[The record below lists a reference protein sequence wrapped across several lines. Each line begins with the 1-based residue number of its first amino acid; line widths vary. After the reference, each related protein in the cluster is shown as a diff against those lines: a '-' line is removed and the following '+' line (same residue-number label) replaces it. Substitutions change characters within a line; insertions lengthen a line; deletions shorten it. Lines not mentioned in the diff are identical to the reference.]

1 MGSIRVHQ
9 VSKGY
14 RQYPSR
20 WARLCEWLWP
30 FSSAKHQLR
39 WVLRNISFDVQA
51 GEAVALVGLNG
62 AGKSTLLKLITGT
75 SRCTSGHVSIQG
87 KVAALLELGMG
98 FHPDFTGQQNAVMA
112 GQLMGVSAE
121 TMREL
126 MPEIEAFAEIGN
138 YIHMPVRVY
147 SSGMQVRLAF
157 AVATCIRPDVLIV
170 DEALSV
176 GDAYFQHKS
185 FDRIRAFA
193 KLGTTLLIV
202 SHDRNAIQ
210 SICDRAILL
219 ANGEVIKDGPPE
231 FVMDYYNALLS
242 PDASTSPIDQAVLQ
256 DGGVA
261 TRSGSLEAVVSYV
274 RFVNSDGVA
283 VDELSVGGLAR
294 LEVLVQVHQDLPSLV
309 LGYGIKNR
317 LGQVMYGTNTW
328 FSQQAISS
336 VKAGSRYQ
344 FTVEFPVNLGE
355 GSYSVQTALV
365 DQGSHLSANYEWKD
379 LALVFKV
386 VNVDKTTFEGLSW
399 AQPVIGIKEL

>member
-261 TRSGSLEAVVSYV
+261 TRSGSLEAVVSSV